1 MSASALNQLLSTLKV
16 QANIFH
22 NGQYCGT
29 WAVDTSGANL
39 MTFHVVTRGKCS
51 IDIEGKNIQ
60 LSVGDA
66 VFMPTDAPHVIQP
79 ANTNPKTDTSSSLE
93 LAINQATSYPMLEP
107 IDEAL
112 HGEVTGL
119 VCGHFTHKHPIINR
133 LLKQLPNAIVV
144 KHNRDTTTSQII
156 ELILNESKSSG
167 QSTNFLLNRLSDALF
182 YVLIRDNISAHNGVF
197 AALNHPKLSKPLEF
211 IHNNFDQNLSV
222 EVLAKQAG
230 MSRSSFA
237 ALFKQ
242 VVELTPADYITQ
254 WRMTQA
260 YRWLADEKISTYDA
274 ALRCSY
280 ESESSFSKAF
290 KRIIGIGPGEARQQ
304 DGIAHQS
311 SL

>member
-1 MSASALNQLLSTLKV
+1 
-16 QANIFH
+16 
-22 NGQYCGT
+22 
-29 WAVDTSGANL
+29 

-51 IDIEGKNIQ
+51 LDIEDKNIQ

-66 VFMPTDAPHVIQP
+66 VFMPTDVPHVIQP
-79 ANTNPKTDTSSSLE
+79 VNTKAKIDKPSTPETT
-93 LAINQATSYPMLEP
+93 INQATSYSMLES
-107 IDEAL
+107 IDEAQ
-112 HGEVTGL
+112 HGEATGL
-119 VCGHFTHKHPIINR
+119 VCGHFSHKHPIINR
-133 LLKQLPNAIVV
+133 LLEQLPNAIVV
-144 KHNRDTTTSQII
+144 KHNPDTMTSQII
-156 ELILNESKSSG
+156 ELILNESRNSG

-182 YVLIRDNISAHNGVF
+182 YLLIRDNIGTHNGVLV
-197 AALNHPKLSKPLEF
+197 ALNHPKLSKPLEF
-211 IHNNFDQNLSV
+211 IHNHFDQNLNV
-222 EVLAKQAG
+222 EVLAEQAG

-260 YRWLADEKISTYDA
+260 YRWLADEKVSTYDA

-304 DGIAHQS
+304 GGTVYQS
-311 SL
+311 NL